1 MKAGLILT
9 LAFVVVAA
17 SASAQTV
24 QRTRR
29 VTQEEVPVTIVQ
41 SLQKDFNVGNKG
53 GWRVYYTEN
62 TANATVAAQFYV
74 FTGKSDGKKIEIYY
88 NPDGTV
94 DHAKGVTVPEELTSK
109 K

>member
-9 LAFVVVAA
+9 LVFTVATL
-17 SASAQTV
+17 ASAQTV

-29 VTQEEVPVTIVQ
+29 VTQEEVPVKIVQ
-41 SLQKDFNVGNKG
+41 SLQKDFNVVDKGN
-53 GWRVYYTEN
+53 WRVYYQEN
-62 TANATVAAQFYV
+62 TTNATVSAKFYL
-74 FTGKSDGKKIEIYY
+74 FTGKSDGKKIEVYY

-94 DHAKGVTVPEELTSK
+94 DHAKGVMVPEGLTSK

>member
-94 DHAKGVTVPEELTSK
+94 DHAKGVTVP
-109 K
+109 